1 MGWGWFVR
9 RHWLVSAV
17 TLLIYLVSL
26 PPALW
31 LFASGDV
38 TRSALLLLG
47 LGAVSTVF
55 GTVVFTLFIA
65 RGCPEVPRPRI
76 KPRFI
81 WYTLAAIVVVLSLY
95 VTLTPLPR
103 DVGILIRSAAGGFA
117 LASMGFV
124 VASGTPTACAL
135 IDIVLERTI
144 FAKSRGFRRFVHRMG
159 YWYMIIALVG
169 SLLIIVVMVPPI
181 TIENVTYILISTGV
195 SLVMAMWADVFTLAL
210 GIYLKHLIWKRKKH
224 Q

>member
-9 RHWLVSAV
+9 RHGLVSAV

-38 TRSALLLLG
+38 TGSALLLLAS
-47 LGAVSTVF
+47 GATGTVL

-76 KPRFI
+76 KPQTI
-81 WYTLAAIVVVLSLY
+81 WYALVAIAIMLYLY
-95 VTLTPLPR
+95 VMLTPLPH
-103 DVGILIRSAAGGFA
+103 DVEVLIRSIDSGFA

-124 VASGTPTACAL
+124 VASGTPSACAL
-135 IDIVLERTI
+135 INIVLEHTI
-144 FAKSRGFRRFVHRMG
+144 FAKSRGFRRFVYRMG

-169 SLLIIVVMVPPI
+169 SLLLIVVMVPPI
-181 TIENVTYILISTGV
+181 TIENVVLILISTGV
-195 SLVMAMWADVFTLAL
+195 SLVIEMWADVFTLAL
-210 GIYLKHLIWKRKKH
+210 GIYLRHLVWRRKKH